1 MPEQQLD
8 APYIGSLLEQ
18 MHREGVPQRM
28 WGDGF
33 ADTGGSIGFSARQLH
48 SVASDVPTWDVSWE
62 EPRLGLLQAPPLAQN
77 LQQLGRGR
85 E

>member
-28 WGDGF
+28 RGDGF
-33 ADTGGSIGFSARQLH
+33 ADTGGSIALLGT
-48 SVASDVPTWDVSWE
+48 PTPQRRW
-62 EPRLGLLQAPPLAQN
+62 
-77 LQQLGRGR
+77 
-85 E
+85 